1 MQNNA
6 FVWCAC
12 VSQYDARTRARTA
25 PTLDPRWWQAK
36 WYNFCLHAALALN
49 VIALC
54 LYDPLDALD
63 GDRSIKEKVRF
74 RVRVRVKVA

>member
-1 MQNNA
+1 MQSNA
-6 FVWCAC
+6 FVWCGAC
-12 VSQYDARTRARTA
+12 VSQYDARTAS
-25 PTLDPRWWQAK
+25 TLDPRWWQAK

-63 GDRSIKEKVRF
+63 GDRSIKEKVR
-74 RVRVRVKVA
+74 VRVRVA